1 MEGGVGSVGLPLSP
15 SLMLLPLYPKGRRH
29 QPSLGP
35 HATKDKPVSKED
47 FVAMVSERLA
57 AVAKDR
63 DNMRKRAQ
71 EQARQQGRSYEEI
84 MVRG

>member
-1 MEGGVGSVGLPLSP
+1 
-15 SLMLLPLYPKGRRH
+15 
-29 QPSLGP
+29 
-35 HATKDKPVSKED
+35 
-47 FVAMVSERLA
+47 MVSERLA

-84 MVRG
+84 MVRWRPVLEREREGGEGGEEGRAWRQLVMH